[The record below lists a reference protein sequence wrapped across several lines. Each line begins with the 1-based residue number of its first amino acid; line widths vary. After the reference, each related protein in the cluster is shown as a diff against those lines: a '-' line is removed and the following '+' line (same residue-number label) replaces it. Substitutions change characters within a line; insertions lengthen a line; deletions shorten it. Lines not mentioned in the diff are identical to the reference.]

1 MSKYRV
7 TACWY
12 ETALVEAGNEDEALG
27 KAFNELSSDI
37 RRNGTVDDW
46 EIEELDGGADK

>member
-1 MSKYRV
+1 MEYKV

-12 ETALVEAGNEDEALG
+12 ETAFVEADNEDDALD
-27 KAFNELSSDI
+27 KAFQELRSDI

-46 EIEELDGGADK
+46 EIVECEE